1 MAVLTMLD
9 ELFGSFDEVARE
21 LGVEKIK
28 TMGDAYMAVCGLPTP
43 NENHPQV
50 MAKLALGI
58 LGKLED
64 FNRRNGTELKMRV
77 GLHCG
82 PVVAGVI
89 GTSKFIYD
97 LWGESVNMASRMEST
112 GIPNQI
118 QISENFYEAI
128 KDQYKTKLRGE
139 ITVKGAG
146 QVKTYMLQEAAEAKA

>member
-9 ELFGSFDEVARE
+9 ELFGSFDQVAKE

-28 TMGDAYMAVCGLPTP
+28 TMGDAYMAVCGLPMP
-43 NENHPQV
+43 NENHTQV
-50 MAKLALGI
+50 MAELALGI
-58 LGKLED
+58 LGKLEE
-64 FNRRNGTELKMRV
+64 FNRRNGTEMKMRV

-112 GIPNQI
+112 GLPNQI
-118 QISENFYEAI
+118 QISQNFYEAV
-128 KDQYKTKLRGE
+128 KDQYKTELRGE

-146 QVKTYMLQEAAEAKA
+146 QVKTYILPRAMQA